1 MRSFWFI
8 FCGLAA
14 AETGIDAWL
23 RYAPP
28 GANHMP
34 RLPLP
39 STVVA
44 INGTA
49 NSPVYTAGQ
58 ELKLGLESMFGVKVE
73 VNNEAENTSTA
84 GGDKIFVGTFENFE
98 GADSVDVAYK
108 DLEPGSFYISNGQK
122 GEYKVVIL
130 GVDEP
135 GALYGAFEYL
145 SRLAVGNYSDFTATE
160 VPNQQIRF
168 TNEWDNLDGT
178 IERGYGGRSIFF
190 ANGVVVKDMKRVAQY
205 ARLLASIRVNGVII
219 NNVNANV
226 NILSDENIEGIGRI
240 ADAMRPY
247 GVRVGISVN
256 FASPKDF
263 GGLETYDPLKE
274 DVIKF
279 WNDITAKIYKRT
291 PDLIGY
297 LVKASSEGQPGPLSI
312 GRTLA
317 DAANVFARAVQPYDG
332 LVMFRAFVYNYQTLD
347 ENNWYDDRANAA
359 VDYLA
364 KHDGELEENVVVQ
377 IKYGPIDFQVREP
390 ASPLFANMP
399 NTRLSIELQI
409 TQEYL
414 GQQNHLVYL
423 APLWKTILDF
433 DLRHGGKTT
442 KVGDVVSGRRF
453 GKAPAG
459 SAGVSNVGLDNTW
472 LGSHLSMA
480 NLYAYGRMAWNPYDD
495 PESMLRDWTRLTFG
509 LNEHVVDTI
518 VQMNMDSW
526 PAYENYSGNLGI
538 QTLADITGQHYGP
551 KPESMDN
558 NPWGQWTRADTDSL
572 GMDRTVK
579 NGTKFAGQYPPE
591 VAARFENIETTP
603 EELLLWFHH
612 VGYTHKLSTGKTV
625 IQHFY
630 DAHYAGAETA
640 DGFVPLWKSLKGS
653 VDDQRYEAVLYRL
666 TYQAGHAIVWRDSIN
681 NFYWNLS
688 GIADEKGRVG
698 DKRWRVEAEAMD
710 MDNYHAVA
718 VDPFHTASGY
728 RAANVTDASRP
739 GSLTTTLAFADGTY
753 DVVVGYFDGEGGR
766 SEFAVHLNGR
776 LLGAWRGDD
785 EDFLGNAPPSYTL
798 DGHTATR
805 VRFGD
810 VAIKKGDVVKIT
822 GRADGVELAPVDY
835 LAILPKGVVD

>member
-1 MRSFWFI
+1 MRSLWFLV
-8 FCGLAA
+8 CGLAA

-28 GANHMP
+28 GQSRMP
-34 RLPLP
+34 TSPLP
-39 STVVA
+39 SRIVA
-44 INGTA
+44 LNKTE
-49 NSPVYTAGQ
+49 NSPVYTAGR
-58 ELKLGLESMFGVKVE
+58 ELKLGLKSMFGMDVE
-73 VNNEAENTSTA
+73 VSNDAGIKGNE
-84 GGDKIFVGTFENFE
+84 DKIFVGTF
-98 GADSVDVAYK
+98 DSLGDSERHGIDY
-108 DLEPGSFYISNGQK
+108 DNLQPDSFYISNQQD
-122 GEYKVVIL
+122 GEYKVLIL
-130 GVDEP
+130 GYDER

-145 SRLAVGNYSDFTATE
+145 SRLARGNYSDFTVTE
-160 VPNQQIRF
+160 VPNQQVRF
-168 TNEWDNLDGT
+168 TNEWDNLDGS

-190 ANGVVVKDMKRVAQY
+190 DKGVVVQDLDRVAKY

-226 NILSDENIEGIGRI
+226 NILSDENIDGLGRI

-247 GVRVGISVN
+247 GVRVGIAVN
-256 FASPKDF
+256 FASPEDF
-263 GGLETYDPLKE
+263 GGLDSYDPLDKG
-274 DVIKF
+274 VIQF
-279 WNDITAKIYKRT
+279 WSDITSKIYKRT
-291 PDLIGY
+291 PDMIGY

-317 DAANVFARAVQPYDG
+317 DAANLFARAVQPHDG
-332 LVMFRAFVYNYQTLD
+332 IVMFRAFVYNYQTLD
-347 ENNWYDDRANAA
+347 ENNWHDDRANAA

-364 KHDGELEENVVVQ
+364 KHDGELEENIIVQ

-399 NTRLSIELQI
+399 NTRLSIELQV

-433 DLRHGGKTT
+433 DLRHDGESTR
-442 KVGDVVSGRRF
+442 VGDVVSGRRF
-453 GKAPAG
+453 GKAPTG
-459 SAGVSNVGLDNTW
+459 SAGVTNVGQDNTW

-518 VQMNMDSW
+518 VQMSMDSW

-558 NPWGQWTRADTDSL
+558 NPWGQWTRADADSL

-579 NGTKFAGQYPPE
+579 NGTKFAGQYPDE
-591 VAARFENIETTP
+591 VAAMFENIETTP

-612 VGYTHKLSTGKTV
+612 VPYTYKLSTGKTV

-630 DAHYAGAETA
+630 DSHYAGAETA
-640 DGFVPLWKSLKGS
+640 DGFVPLWESLKGL
-653 VDDQRYEAVLYRL
+653 VDEQRYEEVLYRL

-688 GIADEKGRVG
+688 GIPDEAGRVG
-698 DKRWRVEAEAMD
+698 NSTWRVEAED
-710 MDNYHAVA
+710 MEMENYHV
-718 VDPFHTASGY
+718 VDVNPFHTASGY
-728 RAANVTDASRP
+728 KAVNITSISKP
-739 GSLTTTLAFADGTY
+739 GSLTTTLDFDDGTY
-753 DVVVGYFDGEGGR
+753 DVVVGFFDGEGGK
-766 SEFAVHLNGR
+766 SDFEIYINDK
-776 LLGAWRGDD
+776 LLGKWKGND

-805 VRFGD
+805 VKFRD
-810 VAIKKGDVVKIT
+810 VKIKKGDVVKII
-822 GRADGVELAPVDY
+822 GKGDGVELAPLDY
-835 LAILPKGVVD
+835 LAILPDGVVD